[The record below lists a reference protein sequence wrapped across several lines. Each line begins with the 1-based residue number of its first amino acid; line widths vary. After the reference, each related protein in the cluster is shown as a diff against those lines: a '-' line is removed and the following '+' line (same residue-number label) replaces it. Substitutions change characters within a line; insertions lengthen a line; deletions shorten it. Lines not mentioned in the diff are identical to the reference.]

1 MIAVFGARICPFD
14 LITDE
19 KTNRLSATK
28 LWLHI
33 GHTILS
39 YAMLKHVATHALTFD
54 IIIAY
59 GGIVAGHHGLVLF
72 LKKKYGVQQDEPA
85 GNSDTAEK

>member
-1 MIAVFGARICPFD
+1 MIELFGMRCCPLD

-28 LWLHI
+28 LWLHV

-39 YAMLKHVATHALTFD
+39 YAMLKHVAQHALTFD

-72 LKKKYGVQQDEPA
+72 LKKKYGMQNESPDNSEPA
-85 GNSDTAEK
+85 QR